1 MHRCDRTVHEQ
12 ILHRLAGETRPVS
25 YQDLS
30 GSVAVDRDADTVRAE
45 MLAAAGALRRLG
57 VRPGDRVAV
66 VGLNST
72 RYLTVD
78 VAVGLAG
85 AVGVPL
91 HPTSPPAEL
100 DEVLAASGARLLLV
114 GAPAVL
120 AGWAS
125 CAPASRWC
133 RSAPAGARGVLAW
146 ADFLGS
152 GAADPGPAT
161 APVGPDD
168 LATIRYTRARP
179 GGPRGSP
186 SPTGSCAG
194 WPRPWPACCPGRPG
208 RGLPPTC
215 RSCP

>member
-1 MHRCDRTVHEQ
+1 
-12 ILHRLAGETRPVS
+12 
-25 YQDLS
+25 
-30 GSVAVDRDADTVRAE
+30 VAVDRDAGTVRAE

-66 VGLNST
+66 VGVNST

-114 GAPAVL
+114 GVPAVL
-120 AGWAS
+120 ARLNELRTRLPVVSFCQGPT
-125 CAPASRWC
+125 PA
-133 RSAPAGARGVLAW
+133 GVLAW
-146 ADFLGS
+146 ADFLS
-152 GAADPGPAT
+152 SRTAAPGPAT

-168 LATIRYTRARP
+168 LATIRYTS
-179 GGPRGSP
+179 G
-186 SPTGSCAG
+186 TT
-194 WPRPWPACCPGRPG
+194 GRPKG
-208 RGLPPTC
+208 VA
-215 RSCP
+215 